1 MVDVQGQAGDTA
13 RMRIHARFFA
23 YYREQLGRGDALVE
37 LAEGGD
43 VAALWRVLTV
53 EQPLLTA
60 LWASTAVAING
71 EYAGREASLK
81 DGDEVAFLP
90 PGSGGAPRCRLTDL
104 AIDLALLQGEVTA
117 PEYGGIAVFL
127 GIVRETSPTGK
138 RVEYLEYEAYAGM
151 AAAEMERIAVEMDG
165 RWVGCAVAIVHR
177 IGRLAIGEA
186 SVAIA
191 VATPHRAAAFE
202 ACRYAIDRIKETV
215 PVWKKEVFADGS
227 QWVGMGA

>member
-1 MVDVQGQAGDTA
+1 
-13 RMRIHARFFA
+13 MRIHARFFA
-23 YYREQLGRGDALVE
+23 YYREQLGHGDAWVE
-37 LAEGGD
+37 LAEGDDLG
-43 VAALWRVLTV
+43 ALWRQITV
-53 EQPLLTA
+53 DQPRLIG
-60 LWASTAVAING
+60 LWSATAVAING
-71 EYAGREASLK
+71 EYAERDASLH

-90 PGSGGAPRCRLTDL
+90 PVSGGAPRCRLTE
-104 AIDLALLQGEVTA
+104 APIDLALLQGEVAA
-117 PEYGGIAVFL
+117 PHYGGIALFL
-127 GIVRETSPTGK
+127 GVVRETSPTGK

-151 AAAEMERIAVEMDG
+151 AEAEMERIAAEMDG
-165 RWVGCAVAIVHR
+165 RWAGCAVAIVHR

-227 QWVGMGA
+227 QWVGLGS